1 MIGVRHH
8 NLNGVPPNIRV
19 FVAQLD
25 GLPVFGP
32 SGESIGKVRDIVV
45 ALRLDR
51 KPPRV
56 LGLVVE
62 LPTRRPIFVPM
73 LRVSSLEPHAVA
85 LSTGSVSLRRFEQR
99 RTEVLLLGQLLSTK
113 VRVRTT

>member
-1 MIGVRHH
+1 M
-8 NLNGVPPNIRV
+8 
-19 FVAQLD
+19 
-25 GLPVFGP
+25 FGP

-73 LRVSSLEPHAVA
+73 LRVGSLESHAVA
-85 LSTGSVSLRRFEQR
+85 LPPDR
-99 RTEVLLLGQLLSTK
+99 
-113 VRVRTT
+113 

>member
-1 MIGVRHH
+1 MPPHDTVGAGHH
-8 NLNGVPPNIRV
+8 NLIPVPPNTRV
-19 FVAQLD
+19 FVAQLA

-56 LGLVVE
+56 LGVVVE

-73 LRVSSLEPHAVA
+73 LRVGSLESHAVA
-85 LSTGSVSLRRFEQR
+85 LSTGSVSL
-99 RTEVLLLGQLLSTK
+99 LLCLPS
-113 VRVRTT
+113 